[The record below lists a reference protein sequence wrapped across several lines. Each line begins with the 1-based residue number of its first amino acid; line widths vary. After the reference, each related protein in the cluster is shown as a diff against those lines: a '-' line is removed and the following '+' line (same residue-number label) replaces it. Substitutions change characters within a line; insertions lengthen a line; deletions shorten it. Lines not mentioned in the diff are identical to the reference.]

1 MQKLSLSSQAKTK
14 TIHNAFDEFIRY
26 CKIKNLSPHTISFYE
41 RHFNGFL
48 EFYKGG
54 LQDID
59 KKTIE
64 DYVLHLREKETL
76 NDVSIATHI
85 RAIRA
90 ILYYFMDLGY
100 VKKFKIKLPKAE
112 KKVKEAYT
120 DEELALLLKKPD
132 LRKCTFA
139 EFRDWVLVNYL
150 LATGNR
156 ISTVANIKIGDLDF
170 DNDCIII
177 RHTKNKRQQIIPMSS
192 TLKEVLLEYLKYR
205 KGNPDDYLFCNQYG
219 EQMQVESLKT
229 AIKRYN
235 QSRGVMKTS
244 CHAFRHTFAKKYIL
258 AGGDIFRLQ
267 KLLGHSS
274 LEMVKEYVNMFADDL
289 KQNYDLLN
297 PLEQI
302 VQKKEVIRLPKR
314 GRK

>member
-1 MQKLSLSSQAKTK
+1 MPKKLQTQIMGTK
-14 TIHNAFDEFIRY
+14 TVSQAFDEFLRW
-26 CKIKNLSPHTISFYE
+26 CKVKNLSPHTIKFYE
-41 RHFNGFL
+41 VQFKEFL
-48 EFYKGG
+48 KFYQSND
-54 LQDID
+54 LQGITSD
-59 KKTIE
+59 TINQ
-64 DYVLHLREKETL
+64 YILYLREKGIS
-76 NDVSIATHI
+76 DVTVNTYV
-85 RAIRA
+85 RALRVIF
-90 ILYYFMDLGY
+90 YHWMDLGY
-100 VKKFKIKLPKAE
+100 IERFKVKLPKAE
-112 KKVKEAYT
+112 KKVKQTYT
-120 DEELALLLKKPD
+120 DEELALLLEKPD

-156 ISTVANIKIGDLDF
+156 ISTVANLKIGDLDF
-170 DNDCIII
+170 DNDCIIL

-219 EQMQVESLKT
+219 EKMHVDSLKT
-229 AIKRYN
+229 AIRRYN

-274 LEMVKEYVNMFADDL
+274 LEMVKEYVNMFAEDL
-289 KQNYDLLN
+289 KQNYDQLN

-302 VQKKEVIRLPKR
+302 VHKKEIIRLPKR
-314 GRK
+314 GRR

>member
-1 MQKLSLSSQAKTK
+1 MPKITMQLPIQTK
-14 TIHNAFDEFIRY
+14 TIDKAFDEFLRW
-26 CKIKNLSPHTISFYE
+26 CKVKNLSPHTIKFYE
-41 RHFNGFL
+41 VQFNEFL
-48 EFYKGG
+48 KFYQSND
-54 LQDID
+54 LQGINND
-59 KKTIE
+59 TINQ
-64 DYVLHLREKETL
+64 YILYLREKGIS
-76 NDVSIATHI
+76 DVTVNTYV
-85 RAIRA
+85 RALRVIF
-90 ILYYFMDLGY
+90 YHWMDLGY
-100 VKKFKIKLPKAE
+100 IERFKVKLPKAE
-112 KKVKEAYT
+112 KKVKQTYT

-170 DNDCIII
+170 DNDCIIL

-219 EQMQVESLKT
+219 EQMQVDSLKT

-235 QSRGVMKTS
+235 QNRGVMKTS
-244 CHAFRHTFAKKYIL
+244 CHAFRHTFAKKYIM

-274 LEMVKEYVNMFADDL
+274 LEMVKEYVNMFAEDL
-289 KQNYDLLN
+289 KQNYDQLN

-302 VQKKEVIRLPKR
+302 VHKKEIIRLPKR
-314 GRK
+314 RR

>member
-1 MQKLSLSSQAKTK
+1 MPKKLQTQIMGTK
-14 TIHNAFDEFIRY
+14 TVSQAFDEFLKW
-26 CKIKNLSPHTISFYE
+26 CKAKNLSEYSILFYE
-41 RHFNGFL
+41 RQFGKFL
-48 EFYKGG
+48 EWYGCDDLDGIDQNTIQNFILY
-54 LQDID
+54 LQ
-59 KKTIE
+59 
-64 DYVLHLREKETL
+64 EK
-76 NDVSIATHI
+76 DVSDITVNTYL

-90 ILYYFMDLGY
+90 VLYYWMELGY
-100 VKKFKIKLPKAE
+100 LPKFKISLVKAQ
-112 KKVKEAYT
+112 KKVKETYT

-132 LRKCTFA
+132 LKKCTFA
-139 EFRDWVLVNYL
+139 EYRNWVLVNYL

-156 ISTVANIKIGDLDF
+156 ISTVVNLKIKDLDF
-170 DNDCIII
+170 DNDCIIL

-205 KGNPDDYLFCNQYG
+205 KGTPDDYLFCNEYG
-219 EQMQVESLKT
+219 EQMQVNSLKT
-229 AIKRYN
+229 AIRRYN

-274 LEMVKEYVNMFADDL
+274 LEMVKEYVNMFAEDL
-289 KQNYDLLN
+289 KQNFDNLN

-302 VQKKEVIRLPKR
+302 VQKREVIRLPKR
-314 GRK
+314 GRR

>member
-1 MQKLSLSSQAKTK
+1 MPKITMQLPIQTK
-14 TIHNAFDEFIRY
+14 TIDKAFDEFLRW
-26 CKIKNLSPHTISFYE
+26 CKVKNLSPHTIKFYE
-41 RHFNGFL
+41 VQFNEFL
-48 EFYKGG
+48 KFYQSND
-54 LQDID
+54 LQGINND
-59 KKTIE
+59 TINQ
-64 DYVLHLREKETL
+64 YILYLREKGIS
-76 NDVSIATHI
+76 DVTVNTYV
-85 RAIRA
+85 RALRVIF
-90 ILYYFMDLGY
+90 YHWMDLGY
-100 VKKFKIKLPKAE
+100 IERFKVKLPKAE
-112 KKVKEAYT
+112 KKVKQTYT
-120 DEELALLLKKPD
+120 DEELALLLEKPD

-156 ISTVANIKIGDLDF
+156 ISTVANLKIGDLDF
-170 DNDCIII
+170 DNDCIIL

-219 EQMQVESLKT
+219 EKMHVDSLKT
-229 AIKRYN
+229 AIRRYN

-274 LEMVKEYVNMFADDL
+274 LEMVKEYVNMFAEDL
-289 KQNYDLLN
+289 KQNYDSLN

-302 VQKKEVIRLPKR
+302 VQKREVIRLPKR
-314 GRK
+314 GRR